1 MKVYDI
7 NATDLIIQDKKQ
19 NKFSYVGLPDGLVV
33 DIEGNVFAS
42 GPGGILVI
50 SSKGELIGR
59 INIDRPVSNLAFG
72 GDGRL
77 YITATDLVVRLLK
90 QSQSEYYQNINN

>member
-1 MKVYDI
+1 MSAYWGNYTQTNTRKI
-7 NATDLIIQDKKQ
+7 FA
-19 NKFSYVGLPDGLVV
+19 GV

-72 GDGRL
+72 ADGRL
-77 YITATDLVVRLLK
+77 YITATDIVVRFYIKTKAIRVLTK
-90 QSQSEYYQNINN
+90 HK